1 MSAEPGDY
9 QRLLQLLYQAPVA
22 IVACSAAGAIHLANP
37 LATRVLMP
45 FAPRGFENIFAILD
59 PFAPELRSRIEGDPR
74 PFGRLVESERIALHG
89 DGLASCL
96 LSLTVERL
104 DKDTLAF
111 AFSDVTALALQE
123 ERLRE
128 ALTSAALARGRAET
142 AASVL
147 HDIGNAITGAGTT
160 VARFVGEAPWSE
172 VTEAERL
179 AAFLASER
187 AALEQAL
194 GGERAGALVCFVE
207 TLAQTL
213 AERRD
218 DYRAAFA
225 GVGRSLAHVQEILH
239 LQRRYAFDGR
249 GEPAR
254 LVDARALADDALAI
268 LASSLAKRG
277 LEVERAFAAGA
288 HGVRGDRTRLLQ
300 VVINLVKNAA
310 EAMERMPEGH
320 PRRLRI
326 STLVSGDRLALAVE
340 DTGPGFE
347 SSAAETLFER
357 DRSDKHDGPGLG
369 LRHAREVARAHGGE
383 ITLESPGPGR
393 GARAVLVLPLDQEA
407 SDVT

>member
-1 MSAEPGDY
+1 MSVEPGDY

-45 FAPRGFENIFAILD
+45 YAPRGFENLFAILD
-59 PFAPELRSRIEGDPR
+59 PFAPTLRSRIDGDPR
-74 PFGRLVESERIALHG
+74 PFGRLVEGERIALRG
-89 DGLASCL
+89 EGLPGCL

-104 DKDTLAF
+104 DEDTLAF
-111 AFSDVTALALQE
+111 AFSDVTALVLQE

-179 AAFLASER
+179 AAFLESER
-187 AALEQAL
+187 AALEQAF
-194 GGERAGALVCFVE
+194 GGERAGALVRFVQ

-254 LVDARALADDALAI
+254 HVDARALADDALAI

-277 LEVERAFAAGA
+277 VDVERAFAAGA

-310 EAMERMPEGH
+310 EAMERMPDGH

-326 STLVSGDRLALAVE
+326 STLVTGDRLALAIE
-340 DTGPGFE
+340 DTGPGFGT
-347 SSAAETLFER
+347 SAAEALF
-357 DRSDKHDGPGLG
+357 DSGLSDKHDGPGLG
-369 LRHAREVARAHGGE
+369 LRHAREVARAYGGE
-383 ITLESPGPGR
+383 IALESEGPGR
-393 GARAVLVLPLDQEA
+393 GARAVLALPLDREA